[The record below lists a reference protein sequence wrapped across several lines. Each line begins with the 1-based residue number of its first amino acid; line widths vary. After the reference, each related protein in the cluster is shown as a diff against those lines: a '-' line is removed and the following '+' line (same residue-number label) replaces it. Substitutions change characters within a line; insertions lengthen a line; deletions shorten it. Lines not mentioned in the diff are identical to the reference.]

1 MATRIPT
8 LKIDTKS
15 VAVLQAAAEKPFYAT
30 VGVTDLAVEAV
41 RDYVAEV
48 QTRVA
53 GLGKDV
59 QKNVASIDLQPKALR
74 DSAVTVVTARVEA
87 LGKDAQARRVAIE
100 KRVAGLQGEARTVPA
115 RVQNLVDDNVAL
127 IEGAYGDLVKR
138 GESLVGRVRRQ
149 KSTQDTVKAAETT
162 VAKAKTTKTQ
172 ATKAAKSTAK
182 ATQSG
187 TKKATTTAKKRS
199 TAPRS
204 SAKATS
210 TAAKKT
216 ASAATKAVADAATKI
231 GD

>member
-15 VAVLQAAAEKPFYAT
+15 VQALQTVAERPFYAG

-41 RDYVAEV
+41 RDYVADV
-48 QTRVA
+48 QTRFA
-53 GLGKDV
+53 DLGKDV
-59 QKNVASIDLQPKALR
+59 QKNVASFDLQPKALR
-74 DSAVTVVTARVEA
+74 DTAVSVVTQRV
-87 LGKDAQARRVAIE
+87 DAV
-100 KRVAGLQGEARTVPA
+100 QGEVRTVPA

-127 IEGAYGDLVKR
+127 VEGTYGDLVKR
-138 GESLVGRVRRQ
+138 GESLVGRIRRQ
-149 KSTQDTVKAAETT
+149 KSSQDTVKAAETT

-172 ATKAAKSTAK
+172 ATKAAKATTK
-182 ATQSG
+182 ATA
-187 TKKATTTAKKRS
+187 KKATTTAKKRS

-204 SAKATS
+204 SAKATT

-216 ASAATKAVADAATKI
+216 ASSATKAVADAAAKV

>member
-8 LKIDTKS
+8 IKIDTKS
-15 VAVLQAAAEKPFYAT
+15 VQALQSVAERPFYAT
-30 VGVTDLAVEAV
+30 VGVTDLAVGAV
-41 RDYVAEV
+41 RDYVTEV

-59 QKNVASIDLQPKALR
+59 QKNVASFDLQPKALR
-74 DSAVTVVTARVEA
+74 NTAVSVVTERV
-87 LGKDAQARRVAIE
+87 DAF
-100 KRVAGLQGEARTVPA
+100 QGEVRTVPA

-127 IEGAYGDLVKR
+127 VEGTYGDLVKR
-138 GESLVGRVRRQ
+138 GESLVGRIRRQ
-149 KSTQDTVKAAETT
+149 KSTQDTVKSAETT

-172 ATKAAKSTAK
+172 ATKSAK
-182 ATQSG
+182 ATSKA
-187 TKKATTTAKKRS
+187 TVKKATTTAKKRS

-204 SAKATS
+204 SAKATT

-216 ASAATKAVADAATKI
+216 AASATKAVADAAAKV

>member
-15 VAVLQAAAEKPFYAT
+15 VAVLQAAAQKPFYAT
-30 VGVTDLAVEAV
+30 VGATDLAVESV
-41 RDYVAEV
+41 RDYVGEV

-53 GLGKDV
+53 GLSKDV
-59 QKNVASIDLQPKALR
+59 QKNVSAIDLQPKALR
-74 DSAVTVVTARVEA
+74 DSAVTVVTSRVEA
-87 LGKDAQARRVAIE
+87 LSKDAQTRRAAIE
-100 KRVAGLQGEARTVPA
+100 KRVADLQGEARTVPA

-127 IEGAYGDLVKR
+127 VEGAYGDLVKR

-172 ATKAAKSTAK
+172 ATKAAKATTK
-182 ATQSG
+182 AT
-187 TKKATTTAKKRS
+187 TKKATSTAKKRS
-199 TAPRS
+199 AAPRS
-204 SAKATS
+204 SAKATT